1 MVIAWRSVVDGC
13 VLICLLCRVFFKVR
27 ANRRVGKSKDPKN
40 RVPEIAVPDLVD
52 FPLLP
57 SDCASSLLPHDS
69 LLIFFPAPNTMSAIK
84 RRAVVSGLLGA
95 SASCIGKIA
104 LDPESLVQSKAR
116 GICNLFVSADAT
128 RIISVIGASIQSGL
142 ACKAVEVCIRGLCL
156 LLMIL
161 TNAVMMTTFLDG
173 INESGTVAGTALA
186 NAANFTLSAIY
197 GVLFFEESITTMWI
211 VGFAMI
217 LAGAWILSSI
227 QMKENKADIKNDKKG
242 R

>member
-1 MVIAWRSVVDGC
+1 MCDGQTTSFISNYYNLHI
-13 VLICLLCRVFFKVR
+13 VLPIL
-27 ANRRVGKSKDPKN
+27 ST
-40 RVPEIAVPDLVD
+40 
-52 FPLLP
+52 P
-57 SDCASSLLPHDS
+57 SRPHDS
-69 LLIFFPAPNTMSAIK
+69 LLIFFPARNTMSAIK
-84 RRAVVSGLLGA
+84 RRAVLSGLLGA

-116 GICNLFVSADAT
+116 GICSRFVSADAT
-128 RIISVIGASIQSGL
+128 RTIFVIGTSIQSVH

-173 INESGTVAGTALA
+173 MNESGTVAGTALA

-197 GVLFFEESITTMWI
+197 GVLFFEESITTMWM
-211 VGFAMI
+211 VGFVMI
-217 LAGAWILSSI
+217 LVGAWILSSI
-227 QMKENKADIKNDKKG
+227 QLKGNEADIKNDKKG